1 MAALI
6 KGREIP
12 GSPGRK
18 HTVPAFNSSADRT
31 YPPPKRKVS
40 FPECDV
46 SPIGDR
52 RVIRGTVPMCAGKK
66 RDVTTRYCR
75 DRAPCTDEPV
85 ADADVVNPAS
95 ECSQ

>member
-31 YPPPKRKVS
+31 YPPKAQ
-40 FPECDV
+40 
-46 SPIGDR
+46 G
-52 RVIRGTVPMCAGKK
+52 VIPGV
-66 RDVTTRYCR
+66 
-75 DRAPCTDEPV
+75 
-85 ADADVVNPAS
+85 
-95 ECSQ
+95 